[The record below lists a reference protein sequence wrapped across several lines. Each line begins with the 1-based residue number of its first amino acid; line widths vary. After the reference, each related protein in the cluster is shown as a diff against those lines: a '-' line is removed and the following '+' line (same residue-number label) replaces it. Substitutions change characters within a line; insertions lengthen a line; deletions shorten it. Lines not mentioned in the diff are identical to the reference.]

1 MPDSQEAYLQ
11 IGEVAERTGVTQRTL
26 RFYEEKGLL
35 RPPTR
40 MDGGFRL
47 YSEDD
52 VTAWSNSQAPEPAG
66 RDAGRDQGDGGRRGG
81 PAGAQSPVPPGGRRL
96 REEASAPK
104 AIDVVTRQHG
114 IVSQKAEQM
123 SEMKSQLEERLRTFD
138 RWMTELERMETQ
150 AAGSLTAPSAEA
162 KRKGPGACAGAFSA
176 VSLGLSG
183 HALDLLAHAQQID
196 DALSRLRPGLAVR
209 RQPVDAPRAYP
220 ACQKC
225 SGVKPS
231 STNPNAG
238 STCRRCSANWWPT
251 ST

>member
-1 MPDSQEAYLQ
+1 VPDSQEAYLQ

-52 VTAWSNSQAPEPAG
+52 VTRVEHIRQLQNLLGVTLAEIKEMV
-66 RDAGRDQGDGGRRGG
+66 DAEE
-81 PAGAQSPVPPGGRRL
+81 VL
-96 REEASAPK
+96 RELKAQYRPEADVSEKRRQLLK

-138 RWMTELERMETQ
+138 RWMTELERME
-150 AAGSLTAPSAEA
+150 
-162 KRKGPGACAGAFSA
+162 RK
-176 VSLGLSG
+176 
-183 HALDLLAHAQQID
+183 
-196 DALSRLRPGLAVR
+196 
-209 RQPVDAPRAYP
+209 QPVA
-220 ACQKC
+220 
-225 SGVKPS
+225 
-231 STNPNAG
+231 
-238 STCRRCSANWWPT
+238 
-251 ST
+251 